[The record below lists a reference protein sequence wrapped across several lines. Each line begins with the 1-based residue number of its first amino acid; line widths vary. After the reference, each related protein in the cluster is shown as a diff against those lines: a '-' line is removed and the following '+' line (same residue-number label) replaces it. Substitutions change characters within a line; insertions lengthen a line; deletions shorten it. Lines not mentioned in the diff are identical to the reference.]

1 MSTKVVLANGHR
13 VLWYECIKYGPCER
27 IKYRVGTIL
36 LISTIVGLSLA
47 LMAKGHQGL
56 VPKHRKHR

>member
-1 MSTKVVLANGHR
+1 MVIMSFNTGE
-13 VLWYECIKYGPCER
+13 W

-36 LISTIVGLSLA
+36 LISGIGGLSLA

-56 VPKHRKHR
+56 VSKHR